1 VRQAGAFEITDK
13 KILGEKQVGGVPVY
27 VDANLAMP
35 HKVE

>member
-1 VRQAGAFEITDK
+1 MMTDK
-13 KILGEKQVGGVPVY
+13 KILGEKQVDAVPVY